1 MKQIYLLR
9 HADSDWSNLNQHDFY
24 RSLSKKG
31 IQEASKLSNFF
42 KNQTISVDKVFCS
55 SSERTKQTFD
65 ICSDGLNY
73 PIAEAV
79 YTDELYFAG
88 PGEIVKLIQSLSEFI
103 SSVLI
108 IGHNP
113 SMQMYIDAISENS
126 HITYS
131 TCGLAE
137 ILVESSWKD
146 LSLKKCKLKS
156 FIQPGEL

>member
-65 ICSDGLNY
+65 MCSDGLGY
-73 PIAEAV
+73 PITNANLFRQ
-79 YTDELYFAG
+79 TL
-88 PGEIVKLIQSLSEFI
+88 PCRSR
-103 SSVLI
+103 
-108 IGHNP
+108 
-113 SMQMYIDAISENS
+113 
-126 HITYS
+126 
-131 TCGLAE
+131 
-137 ILVESSWKD
+137 
-146 LSLKKCKLKS
+146 
-156 FIQPGEL
+156 

>member
-65 ICSDGLNY
+65 MCSDGLGY
-73 PIAEAV
+73 PITNATFPAIITSVARLILSTRDSLQPYKLSNLLLVTESF
-79 YTDELYFAG
+79 TFIAG
-88 PGEIVKLIQSLSEFI
+88 NGSAFCFC
-103 SSVLI
+103 
-108 IGHNP
+108 N
-113 SMQMYIDAISENS
+113 
-126 HITYS
+126 
-131 TCGLAE
+131 
-137 ILVESSWKD
+137 
-146 LSLKKCKLKS
+146 
-156 FIQPGEL
+156 

>member
-1 MKQIYLLR
+1 VKQIYLLR

-65 ICSDGLNY
+65 MCSDGLGY
-73 PIAEAV
+73 PITNATYLDRLYLAGAHEIISLIK
-79 YTDELYFAG
+79 ELR
-88 PGEIVKLIQSLSEFI
+88 EST
-103 SSVLI
+103 SSILI

-113 SMQMYIDAISENS
+113 AMLDLVNIFSNSKINNYPSCSLSE
-126 HITYS
+126 I
-131 TCGLAE
+131 
-137 ILVESSWKD
+137 IVESLWKD

-156 FIQPGEL
+156 VCKPQEF